1 MRPRTAQQ
9 QATQGTCTAE
19 ANARLRQDAR
29 RRIADAAA
37 RCERSLALA
46 ELADRNRM
54 PGTAACHRADAALDS
69 RIAFLNARL
78 AA

>member
-1 MRPRTAQQ
+1 MSAGNVDEQTRK
-9 QATQGTCTAE
+9 
-19 ANARLRQDAR
+19 DAR

-46 ELADRNRM
+46 AHAESNHL
-54 PGTAACHRADAALDS
+54 PGTAACHRADAERDS
-69 RIAFLNARL
+69 RIAFLNAEL